1 MHSLHLHP
9 SISETTA
16 TEVIM
21 NACRANPLRKPYGD
35 LETGLTVNFM
45 PTPAIGGHEAC
56 VRNLACVVVA
66 LANVDDS
73 DN

>member
-1 MHSLHLHP
+1 MHSLTIHP

-21 NACRANPLRKPYGD
+21 NACRANPHRKPYGD
-35 LETGLTVNFM
+35 VQGLFTVNFD
-45 PTPAIGGHEAC
+45 PTPAIGGHEAV
-56 VRNLACVVVA
+56 VRNVVGVVVA